1 MKNEKLVRYFKLDQ
15 EIKGLKPEHEELNK
29 EIKAFMKDG
38 NTRKLTVQNGENG
51 SIVFAYNPQE
61 RVSMNEVKLLRKVKE
76 AGFLEA
82 VEMVEAV
89 NVKKVEDLIFSGALP
104 ASFLEDCIDKKIVE
118 TLTAKEGK

>member
-1 MKNEKLVRYFKLDQ
+1 MQNEKMVRYFELDQ
-15 EIKGLKPEHEELNK
+15 EIKSLKPEHEELNK
-29 EIKAFMKDG
+29 EIKAFMKEG

-104 ASFLEDCIDKKIVE
+104 ASFLEDCVDKKIVE